1 MRLPRL
7 RRQRDPEGRMSLGD
21 HLRELRRRTVICVL
35 GVLAGAV
42 LGWTRFDELYAALTK
57 PVADLASQ
65 RNGATALVVFSTLTD
80 SFSIRIAVSLFVGLI
95 LASPLWVYQTWA
107 FIVPG
112 LTRTEKRTAIAFLAA
127 AIPLFLAGCVM
138 AYLVVPRA
146 VQTLLGFTPESG
158 SNILPIAGYLSF
170 ILKFILAFG
179 IAFLLPVFMVGLNA
193 VGALPAATMLKGW
206 RVAVFLIFVFTAV
219 MTPTPD
225 PWMMILMA
233 LPMIALFFG
242 AVGIA
247 ALTDR
252 RRAKRAA
259 GLPWATLEDGQAS
272 AL

>member
-1 MRLPRL
+1 
-7 RRQRDPEGRMSLGD
+7 MSLGD
-21 HLRELRRRTVICVL
+21 HLRELRRRTVISAL
-35 GVLAGAV
+35 GILAGAV
-42 LGWTRFDELYAALTK
+42 VGWTLFDQLYTSLTR
-57 PVADLASQ
+57 PVADLAAQ
-65 RNGATALVVFSTLTD
+65 RTGSTALVVFSTLTD
-80 SFSIRIAVSLFVGLI
+80 SFSIRVAISLFVGLI
-95 LASPLWVYQTWA
+95 LASPLWVYELWA

-112 LTRTEKRTAIAFLAA
+112 LTRKEKRTAIAFLVAA
-127 AIPLFLAGCVM
+127 VPLFLAGCAM
-138 AYLVVPRA
+138 AYLVLPRA

-158 SNILPIAGYLSF
+158 SNILPIADYLSF

-179 IAFLLPVFMVGLNA
+179 AAFLLPVFLVGLNA
-193 VGALPAATMLKGW
+193 VGVLPARTMLKGW
-206 RVAVFLIFVFTAV
+206 RISVFLVFVFTAV

-252 RRAKRAA
+252 RRARRAA
-259 GLPWATLEDGQAS
+259 SLPWATLDDGQAS